1 MEEELEIPKELNTYL
16 LDTVQSNIYKYDIDK
31 DFEKPSQVRDLL
43 RLLDNQT
50 ENDTTIL
57 RVNLWGGCKFTLIAV
72 INSIQ
77 ASKGQVIAEVIHAS
91 SAGSLLS
98 LACDDCYTVKFGE
111 FYIHEEQ
118 SVNYGDLS
126 YRASQIDLSIKTQR
140 HLFDELYSG
149 FLTESEIDDLCS
161 GKIREYNFDYLEANE
176 RLVKWRKYK
185 ESLVE
190 DIDVEEEEEEE
201 EDVTK

>member
-16 LDTVQSNIYKYDIDK
+16 LDSVQSNVYKYDIDK

-57 RVNLWGGCKFTLIAV
+57 RVNHWGGCKFTLIAV

-98 LACDDCYTVKFGE
+98 LACDDCYTAKFGE

-126 YRASQIDLSIKTQR
+126 YRASQIDFSIKTQR

-176 RLVKWRKYK
+176 RLVRWRDYK

-190 DIDVEEEEEEE
+190 AKVE